1 METYGLSRETIRAY
15 LADEGSGSGLGPD
28 ALSAYSDYAA
38 DFLYPMDDSGQMFP
52 GGNAGIARMITK
64 TLIPDAIA
72 GEASV
77 EGVARGAVNF
87 AALDRAGQTTRIR
100 LNSTAVWVEHE
111 GVPEKS
117 EFVTIAYA
125 RERQGVSG
133 KGAVGDHGRR
143 LLDDEAHC
151 EGPAGGATR
160 SIRAVLSIA
169 VPDGE
174 CGSAELAVSLQQGY
188 RRMPLVWRAWEL
200 HQRATDGD
208 VRPAAGDH
216 QSGFADGADDQTYLF
231 VPGYTDGAAGS
242 ARAIRDAGHALCGI

>member
-1 METYGLSRETIRAY
+1 
-15 LADEGSGSGLGPD
+15 
-28 ALSAYSDYAA
+28 
-38 DFLYPMDDSGQMFP
+38 MDDSGQMFP

-111 GVPEKS
+111 GAPEKS

-125 RERQGVSG
+125 REG
-133 KGAVGDHGRR
+133 KVYRVKARS
-143 LLDDEAHC
+143 AIM
-151 EGPAGGATR
+151 AGGCWTTKHIVRDLPAEQREAYGQFYR
-160 SIRAVLSIA
+160 SPCLMANVAV
-169 VPDGE
+169 
-174 CGSAELAVSLQQGY
+174 
-188 RRMPLVWRAWEL
+188 RNWRFLYNKGIVGCRWFGGLGQL

-208 VRPAAGDH
+208 VWAATGDD

-231 VPGYTDGAAGS
+231 VSRNADRTAGS
-242 ARAIRDAGHALCGI
+242 ARAIRNAGHAVCRI